1 MNFWRVN
8 RKIERNFVM
17 KIRLENFRKN
27 VQGFARDAGYRPLS
41 QTAEGELNCVRPL
54 AGQDYPRFH
63 CYIKEEGGALLIN
76 LHLDQKKP
84 SYAGSSAHSGEYE
97 GEVVENEAA
106 RIRNIFG
113 GQQTA

>member
-1 MNFWRVN
+1 MR
-8 RKIERNFVM
+8 
-17 KIRLENFRKN
+17 IRLENFNKN
-27 VQGFARDAGYRPLS
+27 AQGFVRDCGYRPLS

-54 AGQDYPRFH
+54 TGQDYPRFH
-63 CYIKEEGGALLIN
+63 CYIKEEHGALLIN

-97 GEVVENEAA
+97 GETVGEEAA

-113 GQQTA
+113 RPQAV